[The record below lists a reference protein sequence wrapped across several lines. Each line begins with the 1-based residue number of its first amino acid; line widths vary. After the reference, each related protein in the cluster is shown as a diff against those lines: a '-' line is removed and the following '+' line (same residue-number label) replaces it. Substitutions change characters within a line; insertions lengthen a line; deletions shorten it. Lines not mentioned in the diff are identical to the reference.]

1 MPGLSSGF
9 LSWWQSVIEPLPQID
24 EELDQ
29 ARMVRLLNPKNG
41 FEPVHRPFGNH
52 TFL

>member
-1 MPGLSSGF
+1 MPSLSASS
-9 LSWWQSVIEPLPQID
+9 LTWWQSVIEPLPQID

-29 ARMVRLLNPKNG
+29 AWMVRLLNLNNR
-41 FEPVHRPFGNH
+41 FETVHRGFGNY